1 MAGGARIVS
10 HFASYPMS
18 KPDSELLS
26 VVPPGTGHRVQGQ
39 RTISYPSVTVDIL
52 ATRRIELVEWSLRRF
67 ADPYWRL
74 YWPLTPGGEVEIAG
88 RVTALK
94 PGRMYLIPPHTVFS
108 TVMRRP
114 FAKWYAHFKLSR
126 LADRA
131 APGIYAFPITETTSA
146 LVDQLEK
153 GTPRM
158 AFPWPAIELVTQAL
172 RMLPA
177 EVWSAN
183 RTDTRVVKALEFMS
197 DHLALKISAEM
208 ISKHAGVSV
217 RNLNHLFQK
226 QFQQAPMRIL
236 LDYRLDEAC
245 RQLRNTDESI
255 ETIAEAC
262 GLVNRHY
269 FSRMLRQYR
278 NTSPAAYRQQTIE

>member
-1 MAGGARIVS
+1 MT
-10 HFASYPMS
+10 
-18 KPDSELLS
+18 KPKSELLS

-39 RTISYPSVTVDIL
+39 RTASLPSVTVDIL
-52 ATRRIELVEWSLRRF
+52 STRRIELVEWSLRRF

-74 YWPLTPGGEVEIAG
+74 YWPLSLGGEVEVNG
-88 RVTALK
+88 KVSVLK
-94 PGRMYLIPPHTVFS
+94 PGRLYLIPPHTVFS

-131 APGIYAFPITETTSA
+131 APGIYGFPVTQGMADLVAKLEAGTES
-146 LVDQLEK
+146 L
-153 GTPRM
+153 P
-158 AFPWPAIELVTQAL
+158 FPWLTVDLVTQAL
-172 RMLPA
+172 RLLPA
-177 EVWSAN
+177 QVWSDN
-183 RTDTRVVKALEFMS
+183 RLDTRVVKALEFMS

-245 RQLRNTDESI
+245 RQLRNTDASI

-278 NTSPAAYRQQTIE
+278 NTSPAAYRQQTSE